1 MQCRLCE
8 TTNPDDN
15 TFCESCGTRMGES
28 APAADCCACGAP
40 LSEMDSEG
48 FCGGCG
54 RRLKR
59 PATDHIEV
67 ELLTDFAGVSDRG
80 LRHNRNEDRFA
91 ITQNG
96 HTFAI
101 VVCDGVSMSP
111 DADEAAQAAV
121 QATAKALTEGLAKP
135 EMAAIQ
141 VLKAAIKDGSEAVTG
156 LAKGKSESPST
167 TLVAAILK
175 NNQLTVGWI
184 GDSRAYWLNGTGAV
198 QLTRDHS
205 WENSVA
211 AKQAGAEAQ
220 RAANS
225 HALMR
230 WVGADAPDL
239 EPEIVEKD
247 LRPGGLL
254 LVCSDGLWNYAPDTE
269 DMAALVAS
277 ASKPGA
283 SALAVSRELVEFA
296 RGKGGHDNI
305 TAVIL
310 RQLGSEG
317 PANGG

>member
-15 TFCESCGTRMGES
+15 MFCESCGTRMGGS
-28 APAADCCACGAP
+28 VPAAACCTCGAP

-59 PATDHIEV
+59 PDSDHIEV
-67 ELLTDFAGVSDRG
+67 ELLSDFAGVSDRG

-91 ITQNG
+91 ITQSSDA
-96 HTFAI
+96 FAI
-101 VVCDGVSMSP
+101 VCDGVAMSP

-121 QATAKALTEGLAKP
+121 QATVETLNEGLAKL
-135 EMAAIQ
+135 EKSTTDLLRAAIRN
-141 VLKAAIKDGSEAVTG
+141 GSQAVTELG
-156 LAKGKSESPST
+156 KRKSESPST
-167 TLVAAILK
+167 TLVAAILRQ
-175 NNQLTVGWI
+175 NRVTVGWI
-184 GDSRAYWLNGTGAV
+184 GDSRAYWLNGSGAV

-205 WENSVA
+205 WENSA
-211 AKQAGAEAQ
+211 AAQQAGAEAQ

-230 WVGADAPDL
+230 WVGADAPDF
-239 EPEIVEKD
+239 EPEILEKE

-254 LVCSDGLWNYAPDTE
+254 LLCSDGLWNYAPNSE
-269 DMAALVAS
+269 DMAALIAS

-283 SALAVSRELVEFA
+283 TAMAVSRELVEFA
-296 RGKGGHDNI
+296 RAKGGHDNI
-305 TAVIL
+305 TAVVL
-310 RQLGSEG
+310 RHSASEG